1 MEGEQKTLGFSV
13 QGEFITSLAREW
25 LFYEGEDWNKITGLL
40 ESCMCGTDMSEKQ
53 IRRYAEDVLI
63 GRAELKG
70 NTAEGTFHLCTYE
83 VDEQPEVKES
93 MNIFLQLVKAKQE
106 KKTAQK
112 ELEKMQEWYAVAM
125 EHLTEREQ
133 REVMKETGQEIP
145 EDDYGLSDAL
155 QGFIDRMTDEEEHST
170 EDYGWLEPD
179 GTFHEVKWA
188 DHQDFAEKFIRENMT
203 EEDWIAAGIHQ
214 PGQFRSDSLCTFGD
228 YLIERGWV
236 LLHNPSQG
244 IAFPT
249 KKPEKRYTK
258 AQKEFLYDYYMERRR
273 EKEANEI
280 WTEE

>member
-1 MEGEQKTLGFSV
+1 MTCEKKALCFSV
-13 QGEFITSLAREW
+13 QGEFITNLAREW
-25 LFYEGEDWNKITGLL
+25 LFCEGKDFEKIIELL
-40 ESCMCGTDMSEKQ
+40 ESCMCGSEMSEKQ

-70 NTAEGTFHLCTYE
+70 DSATGTFHLCTYDA
-83 VDEQPEVKES
+83 DEQPEVEDS
-93 MNIFLQLVKAKQE
+93 MNIFLQLTKAKQE
-106 KKTAQK
+106 KRETQK
-112 ELEKMQEWYAVAM
+112 ELDKMREWYLVAM
-125 EHLTEREQ
+125 EHLTERQQ

-145 EDDYGLSDAL
+145 DDYGLSDAL
-155 QGFIDRMTDEEEHST
+155 QSFIDRMTSEKEHST

-179 GTFHEVKWA
+179 GTFHEVEWA
-188 DHQDFAEKFIRENMT
+188 EHQKFAEKFIKEHMT

-214 PGQFRSDSLCTFGD
+214 PGQFMSDSLYTFGD

-258 AQKEFLYDYYMERRR
+258 AQKEFLYDYYMERGR

>member
-1 MEGEQKTLGFSV
+1 MTCEKKALCFSV
-13 QGEFITSLAREW
+13 QGEFITSLTREW
-25 LFYEGEDWNKITGLL
+25 LFCEGRDFEKIINLL
-40 ESCMCGTDMSEKQ
+40 ESCMCGTEISEKQ

-70 NTAEGTFHLCTYE
+70 DSATGTFHLCTYDA
-83 VDEQPEVKES
+83 DEQLEVEDS
-93 MNIFLQLVKAKQE
+93 MNIFLQLTKTKQE
-106 KKTAQK
+106 KRETQK
-112 ELEKMQEWYAVAM
+112 ELDKMREWYLVAM
-125 EHLTEREQ
+125 EHLTERQ
-133 REVMKETGQEIP
+133 KREVMKETGQEIP

-155 QGFIDRMTDEEEHST
+155 QSFTDRMTDEKEHST

-179 GTFHEVKWA
+179 GTFHEVEWA
-188 DHQDFAEKFIRENMT
+188 EHQNFAEEFIREHMT

-214 PGQFRSDSLCTFGD
+214 PGQFMSDSLYTFGD

-258 AQKEFLYDYYMERRR
+258 AQKEFLYDYYMERGR
-273 EKEANEI
+273 EIEANEI
-280 WTEE
+280 WEE

>member
-1 MEGEQKTLGFSV
+1 MTETQKTLCFSV
-13 QGEFITSLAREW
+13 QGEFITNLAREW
-25 LFYEGEDWNKITGLL
+25 LFCEGKDLNKIIDLL
-40 ESCMCGTDMSEKQ
+40 ESCMCGTDMSEKK
-53 IRRYAEDVLI
+53 IRRYAEDILI

-70 NTAEGTFHLCTYE
+70 DTATGTFHMVAYDA
-83 VDEQPEVKES
+83 DEQPEVKDS
-93 MNIFLQLVKAKQE
+93 QNIFLQLTKAKQE
-106 KKTAQK
+106 KREAQN
-112 ELEKMQEWYAVAM
+112 ELDKMREWYTVAM
-125 EHLTEREQ
+125 EHLPEREQ
-133 REVMKETGQEIP
+133 RKVMKETGQEIP
-145 EDDYGLSDAL
+145 EDEYELSDAL
-155 QGFIDRMTDEEEHST
+155 QSYIDRMLDEEEHST

-179 GTFHEVKWA
+179 GTFHEVEWA
-188 DHQDFAEKFIRENMT
+188 EHQKFAEKFIKEHMT

-214 PGQFRSDSLCTFGD
+214 PGQFMSDSLHTFGD

-258 AQKEFLYDYYMERRR
+258 AQKEFLYDYYMERGR

>member
-1 MEGEQKTLGFSV
+1 MTEAQKTFCFSV
-13 QGEFITSLAREW
+13 QGEFITNLAREW
-25 LFYEGEDWNKITGLL
+25 LFCEGKDLKKSIDLL
-40 ESCMCGTDMSEKQ
+40 ESCMCGSEMSEKQ

-70 NTAEGTFHLCTYE
+70 DTAAGTFHLCTYDA
-83 VDEQPEVKES
+83 DEQPEVKDS
-93 MNIFLQLVKAKQE
+93 MNILLQLVKAKQE
-106 KKTAQK
+106 KQEVQK
-112 ELEKMQEWYAVAM
+112 ELDKMREWYTVAM
-125 EHLTEREQ
+125 EHLTAREQ

-145 EDDYGLSDAL
+145 EDDYGLSDEL
-155 QGFIDRMTDEEEHST
+155 QSFLDRMTDEEEHST
-170 EDYGWLEPD
+170 EDFGWLEPD
-179 GTFHEVKWA
+179 GTFHEVEWA
-188 DHQDFAEKFIRENMT
+188 KHQNFAEKFIKENMT

-214 PGQFRSDSLCTFGD
+214 PGQFMSDRLHTFGD

-258 AQKEFLYDYYMERRR
+258 AQKEFLYDYYMERGR

-280 WTEE
+280 WAEE

>member
-1 MEGEQKTLGFSV
+1 MTCEKKALCFSV
-13 QGEFITSLAREW
+13 QGEFITNLAREW
-25 LFYEGEDWNKITGLL
+25 LFCEGKDFEKIIELL
-40 ESCMCGTDMSEKQ
+40 ESCMCGSEMSEKQ

-70 NTAEGTFHLCTYE
+70 DSATGTFHLCTYDA
-83 VDEQPEVKES
+83 DEQPEEEDS
-93 MNIFLQLVKAKQE
+93 MNIFLQLTKAKQE
-106 KKTAQK
+106 KRETQK
-112 ELEKMQEWYAVAM
+112 ELDKMREWYLVAM
-125 EHLTEREQ
+125 EHLTERQ
-133 REVMKETGQEIP
+133 KREVMKETGQEIP

-155 QGFIDRMTDEEEHST
+155 QSFIDRMTDEKEHST

-179 GTFHEVKWA
+179 GTFHEVEWA
-188 DHQDFAEKFIRENMT
+188 EHQNFAEEFIREHMT

-214 PGQFRSDSLCTFGD
+214 PGQFMSDSLHTFGD

-258 AQKEFLYDYYMERRR
+258 AQKEFLYDYYMERGR
-273 EKEANEI
+273 EREANEI
-280 WTEE
+280 WEE

>member
-1 MEGEQKTLGFSV
+1 MAEAQKTLCFSV
-13 QGEFITSLAREW
+13 QGEFITNLAREW
-25 LFYEGEDWNKITGLL
+25 LFYEGKDLDKIIDLL
-40 ESCMCGTDMSEKQ
+40 ESCMCGSEMSEKQ

-70 NTAEGTFHLCTYE
+70 DSATGTFHLCTYDA
-83 VDEQPEVKES
+83 DEQPEVKDS
-93 MNIFLQLVKAKQE
+93 MNIFLQLTKAKQE
-106 KKTAQK
+106 KREAQN
-112 ELEKMQEWYAVAM
+112 ELDKMREWYTVAM
-125 EHLTEREQ
+125 EHLPERE
-133 REVMKETGQEIP
+133 RRKVMKETGQEIP

-155 QGFIDRMTDEEEHST
+155 QSFIDRMTDEKEHST

-179 GTFHEVKWA
+179 GTFHEVEWA
-188 DHQDFAEKFIRENMT
+188 EHQNFAEEFIREHMT

-214 PGQFRSDSLCTFGD
+214 PGQFMSDSLHTFGD

-258 AQKEFLYDYYMERRR
+258 AQKEFLYDYYMERGR
-273 EKEANEI
+273 EREANEI
-280 WTEE
+280 WEE

>member
-1 MEGEQKTLGFSV
+1 MAETQKTLCFSV
-13 QGEFITSLAREW
+13 QGEFITNLAREW
-25 LFYEGEDWNKITGLL
+25 LFCEGKDFDKIIDLL
-40 ESCMCGTDMSEKQ
+40 ESCMCGTDMPEKK
-53 IRRYAEDVLI
+53 IRRYAEDILI

-70 NTAEGTFHLCTYE
+70 DTAAGTFHMVTYDA
-83 VDEQPEVKES
+83 DEQPEVKDS
-93 MNIFLQLVKAKQE
+93 QNIFLQLTKAKREKREAQQE
-106 KKTAQK
+106 
-112 ELEKMQEWYAVAM
+112 LDKMREWYAVAM
-125 EHLTEREQ
+125 EHLTERER
-133 REVMKETGQEIP
+133 REVMKETGQEV
-145 EDDYGLSDAL
+145 EDEFGDML
-155 QGFIDRMTDEEEHST
+155 QSYIDRMMDEEEHST

-188 DHQDFAEKFIRENMT
+188 DHQDFAEKFIKENMT

-214 PGQFRSDSLCTFGD
+214 PGQFMSDSLHTFGD

-236 LLHNPSQG
+236 LLHNPSRG

-258 AQKEFLYDYYMERRR
+258 AQKEFMYDYYMERGR

>member
-1 MEGEQKTLGFSV
+1 MTCEKKALCFSV
-13 QGEFITSLAREW
+13 QGEFITNLAREW
-25 LFYEGEDWNKITGLL
+25 LFCEGKDFEKIIELL
-40 ESCMCGTDMSEKQ
+40 ESCMCGSEMSEKQ

-70 NTAEGTFHLCTYE
+70 DSATGTFHLCTYDA
-83 VDEQPEVKES
+83 DEQPEVEDS
-93 MNIFLQLVKAKQE
+93 MNIFLQLTKAKQE
-106 KKTAQK
+106 KRETQK
-112 ELEKMQEWYAVAM
+112 ELDKMREWYLVAM
-125 EHLTEREQ
+125 EHLTERQQ

-145 EDDYGLSDAL
+145 DDYGLSDAL
-155 QGFIDRMTDEEEHST
+155 QSFIDRMTDEKEHST

-179 GTFHEVKWA
+179 GTFHEVEWA
-188 DHQDFAEKFIRENMT
+188 EHQNFAEEFIREHMT

-214 PGQFRSDSLCTFGD
+214 PGQFMSDSLYTFGD

-258 AQKEFLYDYYMERRR
+258 AQKEFLYDYYMERGR
-273 EKEANEI
+273 EREANEI
-280 WTEE
+280 WEE